1 MSDAH
6 LHLPADPTSRER
18 LAATGFRYEVV
29 DTADRAA
36 FTAWLR
42 ADARGFHDGEPNDT
56 VLAAELEGLTFRR
69 TVGIYDD
76 SVVERDAPI
85 ATVSSWPMQLT
96 LPGRR
101 DITAWAISSVTV
113 SATHRR
119 RGIAR
124 NMLEGE
130 LRTARDGGHALAML
144 TVSEA
149 TIYGRYG
156 FGPADRQSPYEVD
169 TTRVRWTGP
178 VPDGRVHYVSPADF
192 VEKGPA
198 VAERQR
204 LDVPGEVERWA
215 MWWRRRVGLV
225 EPDSP
230 DSRRIRIA
238 RYDDADGTPQGFAV
252 FRLADMDSFRGTVEV
267 DHLLAATP
275 DAEAALWRFLL
286 EQDLVV
292 KVSAGLRS
300 PADPLPWY
308 VDDVRGVRKTDERD
322 HLWLRVLD
330 PVVTLEA
337 RTYAAAGRV
346 TLRVADPLGFA
357 DGTVLLETDERG
369 TGSATRVAEAPAGVP
384 ALDVPIASL
393 GSLLLGG
400 VTAETLL
407 RVGRVH
413 EATAGAAAA
422 TDALFRSPVVPFTSI
437 WF

>member
-18 LAATGFRYEVV
+18 LAAFGLRYEVV
-29 DTADRAA
+29 ASSDRDAYTGW
-36 FTAWLR
+36 FR
-42 ADARGFHDGEPNDT
+42 ADARGFHDAEPAAE
-56 VLAAELEGLTFRR
+56 VLAQELEGLAFRR
-69 TVGIYDD
+69 TVGIFDD
-76 SVVERDAPI
+76 TIVDRGAPV

-96 LPGRR
+96 VPGRR
-101 DITAWAISSVTV
+101 DVTAWAISSVTV

-130 LRTARDGGHALAML
+130 LRTARELGIPLAML

-156 FGPADRQSPYEVD
+156 FGPANRQSPYEVD
-169 TTRVRWTGP
+169 TKRVRWTGP
-178 VPDGRVHYVSPADF
+178 VPEGRVHYVNRDDF
-192 VEKGPA
+192 VENGPA

-204 LDVPGEVERWA
+204 LDVPGEVERWP
-215 MWWRRRVGLV
+215 MWWRRRAGLI
-225 EPDSP
+225 EPDSEQ
-230 DSRRIRIA
+230 SRRIRVA
-238 RYDDADGTPQGFAV
+238 RYDDASGTPQGFAV
-252 FRLADMDSFRGTVEV
+252 FHLADMDGFRGTVVV
-267 DHLLAATP
+267 DHLLSATR

-292 KVSAGLRS
+292 KATADLRS

-330 PVVTLEA
+330 PVASLEA

-346 TLRVADPLGFA
+346 ALRVADALGFA
-357 DGTVLLETDERG
+357 DGTVLLETDDRG
-369 TGSATRVAEAPAGVP
+369 AASASRVAEPPTGVP
-384 ALDVPIASL
+384 TLDVPIASL

-407 RVGRVH
+407 RVGRVQ
-413 EATAGAAAA
+413 EATPGAAVA
-422 TDALFRSPVVPFTSI
+422 TDAVFRSPVVPFTSI